1 MNRSRADDPKV
12 VVPISSLG
20 RFSDRWTIRARVTH
34 KSSIHPKDGLYMFS
48 VELRDESA
56 EINAMVMSNRC
67 CKWVGFYERIQLN
80 KVYYI
85 SGGDLTPADRTYV
98 SVENDNELLFT
109 DQTTVTP
116 CYEATPRIPTLSA
129 FKFAMVKDL
138 QRTNKGTAI
147 DIIGIGEC
155 TDKSDDCFE
164 PSYTGQE
171 ARRNIWITDHTG
183 RVQLTL
189 YGDQVEKFN
198 GRHAAVVAVKGARLG
213 VSDELSLH
221 MCRWGHIEVNPDL
234 PAADS
239 LREWWLSEERLLD
252 FISRIKSG

>member
-1 MNRSRADDPKV
+1 MNQSRADYSKV

-67 CKWVGFYERIQLN
+67 CKWVGFYEKIQLN

-85 SGGDLTPADRTYV
+85 SG
-98 SVENDNELLFT
+98 
-109 DQTTVTP
+109 
-116 CYEATPRIPTLSA
+116 
-129 FKFAMVKDL
+129 VKDL
-138 QRTNKGTAI
+138 QRTNKDTAI

-155 TDKSDDCFE
+155 TEKSDDCFE
-164 PSYTGQE
+164 PPYTGQE
-171 ARRNIWITDHTG
+171 ARRTIWITDHTG

-189 YGDQVEKFN
+189 YGDQVERFN

-239 LREWWLSEERLLD
+239 LRIAIAPLRMVPPVVKEAESVIAE
-252 FISRIKSG
+252 SS

>member
-1 MNRSRADDPKV
+1 MDRSRVEDPKV

-56 EINAMVMSNRC
+56 EINTMVMSNRC
-67 CKWVGFYERIQLN
+67 CKWLRFYERIQLN

-109 DQTTVTP
+109 DQTTVSP

-129 FKFAMVKDL
+129 FKFVVVKDL
-138 QRTNKGTAI
+138 RHTDKNTAI
-147 DIIGIGEC
+147 G
-155 TDKSDDCFE
+155 
-164 PSYTGQE
+164 
-171 ARRNIWITDHTG
+171 
-183 RVQLTL
+183 
-189 YGDQVEKFN
+189 
-198 GRHAAVVAVKGARLG
+198 
-213 VSDELSLH
+213 
-221 MCRWGHIEVNPDL
+221 M
-234 PAADS
+234 
-239 LREWWLSEERLLD
+239 
-252 FISRIKSG
+252 